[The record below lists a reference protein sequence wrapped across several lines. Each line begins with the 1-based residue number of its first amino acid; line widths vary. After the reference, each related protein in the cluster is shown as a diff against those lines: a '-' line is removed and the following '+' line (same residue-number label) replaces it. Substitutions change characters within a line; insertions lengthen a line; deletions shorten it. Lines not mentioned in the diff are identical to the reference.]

1 MKKSNSNIW
10 LYIPITF
17 NTFTLNKHFSTTSI
31 YLGAGEDK
39 GKRKATEEDMARW
52 EEEEASNRDI
62 KKTRE
67 EDQEDQEEKEMEK
80 AIQESKKSS
89 KKLNTNEEA
98 GPSNYQANIDET
110 QAGPSNNPVATT
122 DHPSYINESDSSSDN
137 ESHYRYGV
145 EDQTSHCRKSKIK
158 FIGISPDD
166 PRYVANLE
174 AYIELQKNEL
184 ESVTKKLSNPDVSKA
199 EHKWDQGRESV
210 IVIELD
216 RSTRAKE
223 IMHARFREEQHR
235 IAHLNDDEG
244 LGKTPSDS
252 SSEFD
257 DSDASDDSD
266 ESDDSGSSD
275 NPNNPGTSTGPGN
288 SGSNEPGPTGEEGSN
303 GSYKIIIPLSI
314 LNFITEVFEHI
325 TNIFFF

>member
-1 MKKSNSNIW
+1 
-10 LYIPITF
+10 
-17 NTFTLNKHFSTTSI
+17 
-31 YLGAGEDK
+31 
-39 GKRKATEEDMARW
+39 MAKW

-67 EDQEDQEEKEMEK
+67 EDQEDQEEMEMEK

-110 QAGPSNNPVATT
+110 QAGPSNNPVLTS
-122 DHPSYINESDSSSDN
+122 DHPSYINDSDSSSDK

-145 EDQTSHCRKSKIK
+145 EDQTSHSRKAKIK
-158 FIGISPDD
+158 FIGKNSDD
-166 PRYVANLE
+166 PSFVADLD

-184 ESVTKKLSNPDVSKA
+184 ESVTKKLNNPDISKA
-199 EHKWDQGRESV
+199 EHKWDEGRESV

-216 RSTRAKE
+216 RSIRAKE
-223 IMHARFREEQHR
+223 IMHAGFRAEQHR